1 MNGVNKKALGNKIR
15 TLRIENHWTMEN
27 VATFIGAGSKSTVNS
42 WERGQA
48 VPSDK
53 NLEKLAILFRVSRD
67 ELINAG
73 KVNYLSRLKK
83 LREAKG
89 ITQSE
94 LANELGYKNQQV
106 ISFYEMGER
115 EPRIEALI
123 KLANYFDVSI
133 DYLVGRSDER

>member
-53 NLEKLAILFRVSRD
+53 NLEK
-67 ELINAG
+67 
-73 KVNYLSRLKK
+73 
-83 LREAKG
+83 
-89 ITQSE
+89 
-94 LANELGYKNQQV
+94 
-106 ISFYEMGER
+106 
-115 EPRIEALI
+115 
-123 KLANYFDVSI
+123 
-133 DYLVGRSDER
+133 

>member
-53 NLEKLAILFRVSRD
+53 NLEKLAILFRISRY

-73 KVNYLSRLKK
+73 KVNYLSRIK
-83 LREAKG
+83 
-89 ITQSE
+89 E
-94 LANELGYKNQQV
+94 L
-106 ISFYEMGER
+106 
-115 EPRIEALI
+115 RIERDLTLDEMSKQLGIGRATINNYEVGRSEPNISTLI
-123 KLANYFDVSI
+123 KLAEYFDVSI
-133 DYLVGRSDER
+133 DYLVGRSDKR